1 MSTVRILK
9 ETIIGNVGGAL
20 WILLAAVGVVLLVAC
35 LNVANLFLVRAEARH
50 REMAVRRALGAG
62 AGGIARLFLTESA
75 LLSLSGGVVGLA
87 LAWVAV
93 RLLVNVGPPTLPRL
107 QEVRLDG
114 VVVAFTFL
122 LSSVAAIAFGSIP
135 LWRGMMSS
143 VFHES
148 GDRLTASRGQRYG
161 RHVLMGGQVALA
173 LVLLVSSGLMVKSF
187 QKLRRIDPGFDA
199 ASTLTFRIGLPPRD
213 YPTKETALGT
223 HRTLLE
229 NISALPGVT
238 RVSSTSCLPLDG
250 GCFGNGVVIEG
261 RDRPVESNVGNT
273 SFRAVAGGY
282 FQSMGIPLIRG
293 RGIEREDVERN
304 EPIAVVDQRFVDLVF
319 PNEDPLG
326 RRVSWSLPPA
336 KSGEAPRWT
345 WLTIVGIVRN
355 TPTRTLRE
363 TSLLPQLYM
372 PMSVTG
378 RFDAPPWEYIGPRVG
393 TMNYVVRA
401 KAISPDLLPSIRRAV
416 DAVDSKLA
424 LAQVSTLEERLGRSS
439 AELVFNMALLTIAA
453 AVALLLGLVGIYGV
467 VSYIVSQRTSE
478 IGVRLALGAAPRS
491 VTAMIIRQSGW
502 VTLAGIV
509 IGLTATL
516 ATGRL
521 IESLLFGVG
530 PRDPVVL
537 MATTVMLIV
546 VAVLAC
552 WLPARRAA
560 RISPVQALRAN

>member
-1 MSTVRILK
+1 
-9 ETIIGNVGGAL
+9 
-20 WILLAAVGVVLLVAC
+20 
-35 LNVANLFLVRAEARH
+35 
-50 REMAVRRALGAG
+50 
-62 AGGIARLFLTESA
+62 
-75 LLSLSGGVVGLA
+75 
-87 LAWVAV
+87 
-93 RLLVNVGPPTLPRL
+93 
-107 QEVRLDG
+107 
-114 VVVAFTFL
+114 
-122 LSSVAAIAFGSIP
+122 
-135 LWRGMMSS
+135 
-143 VFHES
+143 
-148 GDRLTASRGQRYG
+148 
-161 RHVLMGGQVALA
+161 
-173 LVLLVSSGLMVKSF
+173 
-187 QKLRRIDPGFDA
+187 
-199 ASTLTFRIGLPPRD
+199 
-213 YPTKETALGT
+213 
-223 HRTLLE
+223 
-229 NISALPGVT
+229 
-238 RVSSTSCLPLDG
+238 
-250 GCFGNGVVIEG
+250 
-261 RDRPVESNVGNT
+261 
-273 SFRAVAGGY
+273 
-282 FQSMGIPLIRG
+282 
-293 RGIEREDVERN
+293 
-304 EPIAVVDQRFVDLVF
+304 
-319 PNEDPLG
+319 
-326 RRVSWSLPPA
+326 
-336 KSGEAPRWT
+336 
-345 WLTIVGIVRN
+345 
-355 TPTRTLRE
+355 
-363 TSLLPQLYM
+363 M

-439 AELVFNMALLTIAA
+439 AELAFNMALLTIAA

-516 ATGRL
+516 ATGRW